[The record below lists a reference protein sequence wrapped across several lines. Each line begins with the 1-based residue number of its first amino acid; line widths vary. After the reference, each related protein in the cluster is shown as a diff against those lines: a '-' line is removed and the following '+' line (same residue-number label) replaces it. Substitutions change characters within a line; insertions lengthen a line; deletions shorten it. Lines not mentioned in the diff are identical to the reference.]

1 MKKLFLLD
9 AYALI
14 YRAYYGFIKNPRIN
28 SKGENTSAVLGFVNT
43 LEEILTKEN
52 PDYIG
57 VAFDPHGPTFRHEAF
72 APYKAQREE
81 TPEGIRFAV
90 PIIKDVLKAYHIP
103 VLEVQGFEAD
113 DVIGT
118 LAKQSESIEDLTTYM
133 MTPDKDYGQLVAK
146 NVKMYKPRFDGGFD
160 ILGEA
165 EVKEKYGISEVS
177 QVIDLLGL
185 MGDSSD
191 NYPGC
196 PGVGEKTAV
205 KLINEFGS
213 IEGLLA
219 HTDQLKGAMKKKVE
233 EHVED
238 IKMSKFLA
246 AIRTDVPITLDL
258 ESLRRESIDEMA
270 LKEIFERLEFRT
282 LLKRKLNG
290 GEESVP
296 HSAVASTTKSPKT
309 RKGQMS
315 DLFSG
320 DLFGGN
326 GVTNVAQ
333 PSVFEAE
340 NEAKNTT
347 EEQGDLFF
355 SNLSDLS
362 NTPHNYQL
370 IDSEEEMQNLAAKIL
385 TFGFVS
391 LDTETTSVDAMSAQ
405 LVGLSF
411 SMTEGEAFYVPI
423 PQHKG
428 WEGDDFEN
436 SLKIVNIFKEV
447 YESEHI
453 VKIGQNIK
461 YDMMVLANYG
471 IHLQGKMFDTMI
483 AHYII
488 APELRHGMDYLA
500 EVYLKYKTIH
510 IDSLIGSGKKQRL
523 MSELTPQEV
532 YEYAAEDADVTL
544 KLKNLLEK
552 ELHEKGLWKL
562 FDEVEM
568 PLVPVL
574 ARMEMNGARIDEAS
588 LAETSRVFTERM
600 EAIERDIRE
609 VAGQQLNI
617 SSPKQIGEL
626 LFDQLKIDSKPKKTK
641 KGQYVTD
648 EATLLALKSKHPIVE
663 KILDYRGYKKLL
675 STYIDAL
682 PQLVN
687 PRTGHIHTSYN
698 QAVTA
703 TGRLSSSNPNLQNI
717 PIRDENGKEVR
728 KAFIPDEGELFFSA
742 DYSQIE
748 LRLMAH
754 LSQDKNMVEDFN
766 SGHDIHQA
774 TAAKI
779 FKVDIND
786 VTSSMRRK
794 AKTANFGIIYG
805 ISAFG
810 LAERMDVSRS
820 EAKQL
825 IDEYFATYPGVKAYM
840 DKSIEKARQLGYTET
855 LLGRRCQLPDINSR
869 NAVVRGYAER
879 NAINAPIQGTA
890 ADIIKVAM
898 IRIDKRM
905 REEGL
910 RSKMILQVHDEL
922 NFSVVPEEKEQL
934 QALVINEMQNAIQL
948 SVPLVADCGWGENWL
963 EAH

>member
-1 MKKLFLLD
+1 MAKLFLLD

-72 APYKAQREE
+72 PDYKAQREE

-90 PIIKDVLKAYHIP
+90 PIIKDVLKAYRIP
-103 VLEVQGFEAD
+103 VLEVSGFEAD

-118 LAKQSESIEDLTTYM
+118 LAKQSESIEGIDTYM

-160 ILGEA
+160 VLGEQ
-165 EVKEKYGISEVS
+165 EVKAKYGISDVK

-219 HTDQLKGAMKKKVE
+219 NIDQLKGAMKKKVE

-246 AIRTDVPITLDL
+246 AIKTDVPITLDL
-258 ESLRRESIDEMA
+258 NSLKREPIDEIA

-282 LLKRKLNG
+282 LSKRKFASADQNDGTVSPTPSTPTNG
-290 GEESVP
+290 
-296 HSAVASTTKSPKT
+296 K
-309 RKGQMS
+309 KGKAQMN

-320 DLFGGN
+320 DLFGGSTQTTQN
-326 GVTNVAQ
+326 ASSQASEKPVNPTTGQ
-333 PSVFEAE
+333 AE
-340 NEAKNTT
+340 
-347 EEQGDLFF
+347 LFF

-370 IDSEEEMQNLAAKIL
+370 VDSEEEAKNLAAKIL
-385 TFGFVS
+385 TFDFVS
-391 LDTETTSVDAMSAQ
+391 LDTETTSVDAMSAK

-411 SMTEGEAFYVPI
+411 SVNEGEGFYVPI
-423 PQHKG
+423 PYHEEWSG
-428 WEGDDFEN
+428 EDFED
-436 SLKIVNIFKEV
+436 SLRVVNIFKEV
-447 YESEHI
+447 YESE
-453 VKIGQNIK
+453 KIIKVGQNIK

-471 IHLQGKMFDTMI
+471 IELRGKMFDTMI

-488 APELRHGMDYLA
+488 APELRHNMDYLA
-500 EVYLKYKTIH
+500 EVYLKYQTIH
-510 IDSLIGSGKKQRL
+510 IDSLIGAGKKQRSMHDL
-523 MSELTPQEV
+523 DPKDV

-544 KLKNLLEK
+544 KLKNILEK
-552 ELHEKGLWKL
+552 ELHEKGLWQL

-588 LAETSRVFTERM
+588 LAETSKVFTERM
-600 EAIERDIRE
+600 EAIEQEIRE
-609 VAGQQLNI
+609 VAGQELNI

-626 LFDQLKIDSKPKKTK
+626 LFDRLKIDSKPKKTK
-641 KGQYVTD
+641 TGQYVTD
-648 EATLLALKSKHPIVE
+648 EATLLTLKSKHPVVE

-779 FKVDIND
+779 FKVPLEE
-786 VTSSMRRK
+786 VTSTMRRK

-810 LAERMDVSRS
+810 LAERMEVSRG
-820 EAKQL
+820 EARQL
-825 IDEYFATYPGVKAYM
+825 IDDYFATYPGVKEYM

-898 IRIDKRM
+898 IRIDKRI

-934 QALVINEMQNAIQL
+934 QALVINEMQNAIKL
-948 SVPLVADCGWGENWL
+948 SVPLYADCGWGENWL

>member
-1 MKKLFLLD
+1 MAKLFLLD

-14 YRAYYGFIKNPRIN
+14 YRAYYGFIRNPRIN

-52 PDYIG
+52 PEYIG

-72 APYKAQREE
+72 PDYKAQREE

-90 PIIKDVLKAYHIP
+90 PIIKDVLKAYRIP

-118 LAKQSESIEDLTTYM
+118 LAKQSESIGELDTYM

-160 ILGEA
+160 ILGEK
-165 EVKEKYGISEVS
+165 EVKEKYGLSDVK

-213 IEGLLA
+213 IENLLA
-219 HTDQLKGAMKKKVE
+219 HTEQLKGAMKKKVE

-246 AIRTDVPITLDL
+246 AIKTDVPITLNL
-258 ESLRRESIDEMA
+258 ESLKREPIDDVA

-282 LLKRKLNG
+282 LLRKKLG
-290 GEESVP
+290 GSDTT
-296 HSAVASTTKSPKT
+296 SASSPTPTVSSNKNKG
-309 RKGQMS
+309 KGQMG

-320 DLFGGN
+320 DLFGGASESPQ
-326 GVTNVAQ
+326 T
-333 PSVFEAE
+333 PSSQASE
-340 NEAKNTT
+340 NAKFTDMG
-347 EEQGDLFF
+347 QGDLFF
-355 SNLSDLS
+355 SNLSDLTT
-362 NTPHNYQL
+362 TPHTYQL
-370 IDSEEEMQNLAAKIL
+370 VDSMEEMEKLAANIL
-385 TFGFVS
+385 TFDFVS
-391 LDTETTSVDAMSAQ
+391 LDTETTSVDAMSAK

-411 SMTEGEAFYVPI
+411 AMKEGEAYYVPV
-423 PQHKG
+423 PQHEEWTG
-428 WEGDDFEN
+428 EDFEKT
-436 SLKIVNIFKEV
+436 LKVVNIFKKV
-447 YESEHI
+447 YENDQI
-453 VKIGQNIK
+453 LKIGQNIK
-461 YDMMVLANYG
+461 YDMMVLANYD
-471 IHLQGKMFDTMI
+471 IHLEGKMFDTMI
-483 AHYII
+483 AHYIL
-488 APELRHGMDYLA
+488 APELRHNMDYLA

-510 IDSLIGSGKKQRL
+510 IDALIGSGKKQRS
-523 MSELTPQEV
+523 MSELDPKEV

-544 KLKNLLEK
+544 KLKNILEK
-552 ELHEKGLWKL
+552 ELHEKGLYQL
-562 FDEVEM
+562 FEEVEM

-588 LAETSRVFTERM
+588 LAETSKVFTERM

-609 VAGQQLNI
+609 VAGQELNI
-617 SSPKQIGEL
+617 SSPRQIGEL

-641 KGQYVTD
+641 TGQYVTD
-648 EATLLALKSKHPIVE
+648 EATLLALKSKHPVVE

-779 FKVDIND
+779 FKVPIEE
-786 VTSSMRRK
+786 VTSTMRRK

-810 LAERMDVSRS
+810 LAERMEVSRG
-820 EAKQL
+820 EARQL
-825 IDEYFATYPGVKAYM
+825 IDDYFATYPGVKEYM
-840 DKSIEKARQLGYTET
+840 DKSIEKARQLGYTQT

-948 SVPLVADCGWGENWL
+948 SVPLYADCGWGENWL

>member
-1 MKKLFLLD
+1 MAKLFLLD

-14 YRAYYGFIKNPRIN
+14 YRAYYGFIRNPRIN

-52 PDYIG
+52 PEYIG

-72 APYKAQREE
+72 PDYKAQREE

-90 PIIKDVLKAYHIP
+90 PIIKDVLKAYRIP

-118 LAKQSESIEDLTTYM
+118 LAKQSESIGELDTYM

-160 ILGEA
+160 ILGEK
-165 EVKEKYGISEVS
+165 EVKEKYGLSDVK

-213 IEGLLA
+213 IENLLA
-219 HTDQLKGAMKKKVE
+219 HTEQLKGAMKKKVE

-246 AIRTDVPITLDL
+246 AIKTDVPITLNL
-258 ESLRRESIDEMA
+258 ESLKREPIDDVA

-282 LLKRKLNG
+282 LLRKKLG
-290 GEESVP
+290 GSDTT
-296 HSAVASTTKSPKT
+296 SASSPTPTVSSNKNKG
-309 RKGQMS
+309 KGQMGN
-315 DLFSG
+315 LFSG
-320 DLFGGN
+320 DLFGGASESPQ
-326 GVTNVAQ
+326 T
-333 PSVFEAE
+333 PSSQASE
-340 NEAKNTT
+340 NAKFTDMG
-347 EEQGDLFF
+347 QGDLFF
-355 SNLSDLS
+355 SNLSDLTT
-362 NTPHNYQL
+362 TPHTYQL
-370 IDSEEEMQNLAAKIL
+370 VDSMEEMEKLAANIL

-391 LDTETTSVDAMSAQ
+391 LDTETTSVDAMSAK

-411 SMTEGEAFYVPI
+411 AMKEGEAYYVPV
-423 PQHKG
+423 PQHEEWTG
-428 WEGDDFEN
+428 EDFEKT
-436 SLKIVNIFKEV
+436 LKVVNIFKKV
-447 YESEHI
+447 YENDQI
-453 VKIGQNIK
+453 LKIGQNIK
-461 YDMMVLANYG
+461 YDMMVLANYD
-471 IHLQGKMFDTMI
+471 IHLEGKMFDTMI
-483 AHYII
+483 AHYIL
-488 APELRHGMDYLA
+488 APELRHNMDYLA

-510 IDSLIGSGKKQRL
+510 IDALIGSGKKQRS
-523 MSELTPQEV
+523 MSELDPKEV

-544 KLKNLLEK
+544 KLKNILEK
-552 ELHEKGLWKL
+552 ELHEKGLYQL
-562 FDEVEM
+562 FEEVEM

-588 LAETSRVFTERM
+588 LAETSKVFTERM
-600 EAIERDIRE
+600 ETIERDIRE
-609 VAGQQLNI
+609 VAGQELNI
-617 SSPKQIGEL
+617 SSPRQIGEL

-641 KGQYVTD
+641 TGQYVTD
-648 EATLLALKSKHPIVE
+648 EATLLALKSKHPVVE

-779 FKVDIND
+779 FKVPIEE
-786 VTSSMRRK
+786 VTSTMRRK

-810 LAERMDVSRS
+810 LAERMEVSRG
-820 EAKQL
+820 EARQL
-825 IDEYFATYPGVKAYM
+825 IDDYFSTYPGVKEYM
-840 DKSIEKARQLGYTET
+840 DKSIEKARQLGYTQT

-910 RSKMILQVHDEL
+910 KSKMILQVHDEL
-922 NFSVVPEEKEQL
+922 NFSVVPAEKEQL

-948 SVPLVADCGWGENWL
+948 SVPLYADCGWGENWL